1 MQRVFV
7 QGRIGAAN
15 AAEFFGVL
23 RELKSGADVLKLLAA
38 KPGPETAALL
48 PRTLDGLYGLL
59 YGLLAASTDALKL
72 GRALEII
79 EQLPD
84 MDSAVPLPI
93 REAQTLA
100 MELLMQKALGSGLE
114 LAIID
119 SPAYG
124 RYAERRRR
132 ENAGG

>member
-1 MQRVFV
+1 V

-72 GRALEII
+72 ERALEII

-119 SPAYG
+119 SPAYA

-132 ENAGG
+132 ESAGG